1 MAKGNGGEK
10 EARAET
16 AEQEQQRLGRLVTR
30 MTEAMREASLMAAM
44 LRVANSDTS
53 LRAALHSSP
62 QVPGFNAVYHAILGR
77 LVLALTSLL
86 DKASS
91 NRASVPTAMDIL
103 ARRDVR
109 RRLTREAALWLN
121 ANFPHRAARNARAC
135 VRHRRRAESTWNA
148 ITSAP
153 DWSDRLDRLRHLR
166 DVRLTHALFDM
177 PGKPG
182 PLYGWLEDIH
192 QQLRPIVVSL
202 RFAVHGDG
210 GAETDDEEE
219 EENFVRESEA
229 FWTALRVGTA
239 AIRAKADQEDG
250 TS

>member
-1 MAKGNGGEK
+1 MGRGP
-10 EARAET
+10 RAAADT
-16 AEQEQQRLGRLVTR
+16 AEQAQERLGRLVTR

-44 LRVANSDTS
+44 LRVANGDAT
-53 LRAALHSSP
+53 LRAALRGSP
-62 QVPGFNAVYHAILGR
+62 QVPGFNAAYHAILGR

-109 RRLTREAALWLN
+109 RGLTREAALWPN
-121 ANFPHRAARNARAC
+121 ANFARLQCRNARAC
-135 VRHRRRAESTWNA
+135 VRHRRRAEVAWRAMTA
-148 ITSAP
+148 AP
-153 DWSDRLDRLRHLR
+153 DWPDRLDRLRNLR

-177 PGKPG
+177 PEKPG
-182 PLYGWLEDIH
+182 PLYGWLEDIR

-210 GAETDDEEE
+210 GAESDDEAEE
-219 EENFVRESEA
+219 ESFASEAEA

-239 AIRAKADQEDG
+239 AIRAEAEQEEG
-250 TS
+250 TT